1 MDSANR
7 LRRHADYQILYK
19 SGRKHFAK
27 HMSYFVSPR
36 ISVES
41 EGVRASAQD
50 IARGPRVGLTVGK
63 VLGKAVDRNRI
74 KRRLRA
80 AVRQHI
86 AVLESLDIDIA
97 LHPRKAVLDLEWSVL
112 ESEVGSVFRTITKMH
127 SRGQISNAA
136 QIES

>member
-36 ISVES
+36 SCAEG
-41 EGVRASAQD
+41 EGVRVSTEK
-50 IARGPRVGLTVGK
+50 IAGPRVGLTVGK
-63 VLGKAVDRNRI
+63 VLGNAVHRNRI

-80 AVRQHI
+80 AVRQHL
-86 AVLESLDIDIA
+86 AVLAAYDIDIA
-97 LHPRKAVLDLEWSVL
+97 LHPRKVVLDLPWSVL
-112 ESEVGSVFRTITKMH
+112 ESEVGSVFRIIAKMQQKPEH
-127 SRGQISNAA
+127 LNA
-136 QIES
+136 

>member
-36 ISVES
+36 TSAES
-41 EGVRASAQD
+41 EGVRVSAEK
-50 IARGPRVGLTVGK
+50 IAGPRVGLTVGK

-86 AVLESLDIDIA
+86 GLLDGLDVDIA
-97 LHPRKAVLDLEWSVL
+97 LHPRKVVLDLEWSVL
-112 ESEVGSVFRTITKMH
+112 ESEVAFVFRAIAKTHGQNSDKT
-127 SRGQISNAA
+127 RG
-136 QIES
+136 

>member
-7 LRRHADYQILYK
+7 LRRHADYQVLYK

-36 ISVES
+36 SSPES
-41 EGVRASAQD
+41 EGVRASD
-50 IARGPRVGLTVGK
+50 EKIAGPRVGLTVGK
-63 VLGKAVDRNRI
+63 VLGNAVRRNRI

-86 AVLESLDIDIA
+86 RVLNGLDVDIA
-97 LHPRKAVLDLEWSVL
+97 LHPRRAVLDLEWPVL
-112 ESEVGSVFRTITKMH
+112 ESEVSSVFRAIAKMQSH
-127 SRGQISNAA
+127 RQSPNTAR
-136 QIES
+136 IES

>member
-7 LRRHADYQILYK
+7 LRRHADYQALYK
-19 SGRKHFAK
+19 NGRKHFAK

-36 ISVES
+36 SCADG
-41 EGVRASAQD
+41 EGVRAFGEE
-50 IARGPRVGLTVGK
+50 IAGPRVGLTVGK

-86 AVLESLDIDIA
+86 GLLDGLDVDIA
-97 LHPRKAVLDLEWSVL
+97 LHPRKVVLDLDWSVL
-112 ESEVGSVFRTITKMH
+112 EEEVAFIFRAIAKMQEKKTT
-127 SRGQISNAA
+127 GTV
-136 QIES
+136 

>member
-7 LRRHADYQILYK
+7 LRRHADYQVLYK

-27 HMSYFVSPR
+27 HMSYFVSLRKPA
-36 ISVES
+36 ES
-41 EGVRASAQD
+41 EGVRASVPVAE
-50 IARGPRVGLTVGK
+50 GPRVGLTVGR

-86 AVLESLDIDIA
+86 GLLDGLNIDIA
-97 LHPRKAVLDLEWSVL
+97 LHPRKAVLDLEWAVL
-112 ESEVGSVFRTITKMH
+112 ESEIGTIFRTIVKMQ
-127 SRGQISNAA
+127 GK
-136 QIES
+136 

>member
-19 SGRKHFAK
+19 RGRKHFAK

-36 ISVES
+36 SCADGES
-41 EGVRASAQD
+41 LRVSTQEIVQ
-50 IARGPRVGLTVGK
+50 GPRVGLTVGK

-86 AVLESLDIDIA
+86 AVLATYDVDIA
-97 LHPRKAVLDLEWSVL
+97 LHPRKVVRDLEWTVL
-112 ESEVGSVFRTITKMH
+112 EAEVGTVFRTIAKML
-127 SRGQISNAA
+127 R
-136 QIES
+136 